1 VSLIYHQSGRLEAV
15 ISESDWTTFIPMR
28 FLNSIVLIIVMGGV
42 NNCARAQTN
51 LQQALEQGR
60 FSEALTVAESGLKAN
75 PGGSHLWYA
84 KGLAEQGLGKVQ
96 ASLSSYDH
104 ALKLAP
110 SALPVLKVA
119 AQEAYAAHDSRAAG
133 YVHRILA
140 IEPTS
145 PAANGMA
152 GVLAYEKQD
161 CAAAIRY
168 FEKVGPALEQNL
180 QAELQYGKCLMSSN
194 AMDRAI
200 PLFERLANQNPTN
213 PAVQYDLAL
222 VNFEQKKYAD
232 VISILERLRA
242 NGTALDGDS
251 LNLLG
256 AAYAEKDRV
265 SDAVAVYRQAI
276 EQNPSDEQQ
285 YIDLASMSMGRQSP
299 DVAVEVLNAGI
310 RNNPKSS
317 ALYAT
322 RGSIYAQIARTDEAQ
337 ADFETA
343 NRLAPSSLYG
353 TIGMGTLLRE
363 SSDLVKA
370 ETILRSKLKTAPK
383 DPLLNFLLADVLIR
397 ESESPN
403 DVRSQEALRLLNTAV
418 KAKPDFAEAYSAM
431 GKLEL
436 KQGHVDAAIILLE
449 KAITYDALD
458 RTALNQL
465 VAAYR
470 KAGRTEDASRIA
482 KELAVAVARER
493 SEEVERNRIHLFL
506 GDDPKLK
513 DTDNPMGKQ

>member
-1 VSLIYHQSGRLEAV
+1 MQFFRS
-15 ISESDWTTFIPMR
+15 TF
-28 FLNSIVLIIVMGGV
+28 FFIIVASTI
-42 NNCARAQTN
+42 CAVRAQSN
-51 LQQALEQGR
+51 LQQALEQR
-60 FSEALTVAESGLKAN
+60 HFSKALTLAESGLKAN
-75 PGGSHLWYA
+75 PGDAHLWYA

-96 ASLSSYDH
+96 ASLDSYDH

-110 SALPVLKVA
+110 SALPVLKTA
-119 AQEAYAAHDSRAAG
+119 AQEAYAAHDPRAAG
-133 YVHRILA
+133 YVDRILA

-168 FEKVGPALEQNL
+168 FEKVGPALEQNV

-194 AMDRAI
+194 AMDRATI
-200 PLFERLANQNPTN
+200 LFERLANQNPANSTI
-213 PAVQYDLAL
+213 QYDLAL

-256 AAYAEKDRV
+256 AAYAETDRV
-265 SDAVAVYRQAI
+265 SEAVAVYRQAI
-276 EQNPSDEQQ
+276 EQNPSDEKQ

-310 RNNPKSS
+310 RNNPNSS

-343 NRLAPSSLYG
+343 NRLSPSSLYG

-363 SSDLVKA
+363 SSELVKA
-370 ETILRSKLKTAPK
+370 ESILRTKLKTAPK

-403 DVRSQEALRLLNTAV
+403 DARSEEALRLLNTAV

-431 GKLEL
+431 GKMEL
-436 KQGHVDAAIILLE
+436 KQGHVEVAISLLE
-449 KAITYDALD
+449 RAITYDALD

-470 KAGRTEDASRIA
+470 KAGRTEDASRVA

-493 SEEVERNRIHLFL
+493 SEEVERNRVHLFL
-506 GDDPKLK
+506 GD
-513 DTDNPMGKQ
+513 KQQ